1 MALAWFV
8 AIVIQAGPA
17 GLPPLPDSPSMAVA
31 SPGPAAPGP
40 ALGLADLERLAL
52 QNNPTIAQAAER
64 IEQSRGNADQAG
76 RYPNPFF
83 AWDSQSIGAGGTIGT
98 QGGFVQQQIVT
109 GGKIRIDRQ
118 RAEVDIELARLAL
131 AEQRI
136 RVINGVR
143 LRFWQILAEQ
153 GLLALRQELV
163 GMADDVVRLVREK
176 VETGH
181 ASEADLLLAEN
192 HADQLRLDLDQLR
205 DRYLNSWREFAA
217 YLGGPGMPPI
227 PLVGDLER
235 DAVPFSW
242 ESTRSWMLAESPEVK
257 TAELNL
263 LRARWRLR
271 REEVDP
277 VPDLILRGGAAHD
290 PSNDD
295 TLGIVRV
302 YVDLPLWD
310 RNQGNIYAAQHA
322 LVDVRKDLDRIRL
335 SVEQRLARRYNQVQT
350 SQANVARFRDQIIP
364 RARRAFELYAESFRE
379 EDASYSRVDSGL
391 SAYEGAAIKY
401 FQQVEELRNA
411 ETAILG
417 FLLVEEG
424 SIEAGTPRPPGGG
437 VPRAPSGGGA
447 PVGGTPVGGS

>member
-1 MALAWFV
+1 
-8 AIVIQAGPA
+8 
-17 GLPPLPDSPSMAVA
+17 
-31 SPGPAAPGP
+31 
-40 ALGLADLERLAL
+40 
-52 QNNPTIAQAAER
+52 
-64 IEQSRGNADQAG
+64 
-76 RYPNPFF
+76 
-83 AWDSQSIGAGGTIGT
+83 
-98 QGGFVQQQIVT
+98 
-109 GGKIRIDRQ
+109 
-118 RAEVDIELARLAL
+118 
-131 AEQRI
+131 
-136 RVINGVR
+136 
-143 LRFWQILAEQ
+143 
-153 GLLALRQELV
+153 
-163 GMADDVVRLVREK
+163 
-176 VETGH
+176 
-181 ASEADLLLAEN
+181 
-192 HADQLRLDLDQLR
+192 
-205 DRYLNSWREFAA
+205 
-217 YLGGPGMPPI
+217 
-227 PLVGDLER
+227 
-235 DAVPFSW
+235 
-242 ESTRSWMLAESPEVK
+242 MLAESPEVK